1 MRVLA
6 TLLVVSVLAPVTAAG
21 AASREGAAGTG
32 TSPASHCPRTT
43 SYHPAE
49 YGENQ
54 DQPLIPK
61 KLTQLPP
68 GTAYMAVYRH
78 IGGCEAPLTMAGY
91 RNPRRQ

>member
-43 SYHPAE
+43 SYHPAD
-49 YGENQ
+49 GVNQ

-91 RNPRRQ
+91 RNARRQ